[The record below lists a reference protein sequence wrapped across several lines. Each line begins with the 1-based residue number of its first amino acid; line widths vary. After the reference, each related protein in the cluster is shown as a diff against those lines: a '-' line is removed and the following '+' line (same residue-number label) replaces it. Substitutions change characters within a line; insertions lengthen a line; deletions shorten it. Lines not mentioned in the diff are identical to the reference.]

1 MKGNPWLW
9 VAVILLTAAGCG
21 SEDAEQS
28 PFVGTW
34 RGETSNG
41 VTTIY
46 RFEISSVAGG
56 RVLGRAAISSSENQP
71 TDRSLSGTVRGPE
84 IDLTLTPDPG
94 VQAILV
100 RYVGRLSA
108 DERTIIGMLLGEE
121 DSFELVLTR
130 QKRTGGIYGSLGSG
144 HLPLRVYAT
153 FIQKTTLSY
162 YTSKLGAV
170 TPSVWTCNT
179 GKDQDVGRV
188 KRITRP
194 TFVAKRSGLDV

>member
-9 VAVILLTAAGCG
+9 VAVILLTAAGCN

-34 RGETSNG
+34 RGETSSG

-71 TDRSLSGTVRGPE
+71 TDRSLSGTVRGLE

-144 HLPLRVYAT
+144 HLPLAR
-153 FIQKTTLSY
+153 
-162 YTSKLGAV
+162 SKPPLW
-170 TPSVWTCNT
+170 P
-179 GKDQDVGRV
+179 
-188 KRITRP
+188 RP
-194 TFVAKRSGLDV
+194 